1 MYNKYL
7 ILCVSFNVP
16 LPSLEIKQEISH
28 ICFGIF
34 NHKPHVKYN
43 MNQPTSHW
51 ADEARWKKI
60 AIWVTAGSFVLLI
73 FLTFDTLSKTSVGGE
88 RVRAYS
94 VINQEIDYRF
104 NAQKNR
110 FMPVIGKEA
119 PLFGKVVTETEAEQ
133 LVTLGKKTVQS
144 KNCMNCHTLLGNG
157 AYYAPDLTKAWL
169 DPNWIDAANRENLML
184 AFLKD
189 PVGNAR
195 ANASGRKM
203 PNLGITD
210 EEAHGIVAFLKWM
223 SAIDTNGF
231 PNNFKTLNAKEQP

>member
-1 MYNKYL
+1 M
-7 ILCVSFNVP
+7 S
-16 LPSLEIKQEISH
+16 Q
-28 ICFGIF
+28 
-34 NHKPHVKYN
+34 
-43 MNQPTSHW
+43 QPPNW
-51 ADEARWKKI
+51 ASEARWKKI

-94 VINQEIDYRF
+94 VINQEIDYRYDDR
-104 NAQKNR
+104 QKR
-110 FMPVIGKEA
+110 FAPVIGKEA
-119 PLFGKVVTETEAEQ
+119 PLFGRRVNEAEAEQ
-133 LVTLGKKTVQS
+133 LVTLGKKTIQS

-195 ANASGRKM
+195 NNGSGRRM

-231 PNNFKTLNAKEQP
+231 PNNFKTINAKEQP